1 MRIPFIAGNWKMF
14 KTKAEAIAFAEE
26 FRELYKDTD
35 VQTAICAPFTNLEAL
50 KEAFAGTEI
59 KVGAQNVHF
68 ADEGAFTGEISVSML
83 EEIGVDFCIVGHS
96 ERRQYFGETD
106 ETVNKKLKKLF
117 EGPIRP
123 ILCVGES
130 LEERDAD
137 KAFDVVGGQI
147 KADLEGIDAAD
158 VKKLVIAY
166 EPIWAIGTGRTA
178 TPDQAEEFNVYS
190 YLKQLIDGND
200 VSVLLRVADEAVS
213 VMDVL
218 HFYVPTIDQVSNGLR
233 LALNLIRKYLPEGAF
248 SRIYLDEQP
257 VDAGNYVA
265 GALALESS
273 DMNTAGFAM
282 FKIKPKTNGVRMY
295 WAQQAEKPM
304 TAEELQS
311 FNEAAVLEVD
321 GQVVP
326 TDKIRYSY
334 KKSGWGCDATSEL
347 PTEPGTY
354 VQTAEI
360 GGNYSCSKISR
371 NITVK

>member
-147 KADLEGIDAAD
+147 KADLDDIDAAD

-178 TPDQAEEFNVYS
+178 TPDQAEEMCAFIRKTLIELYGEEVSDEVIIQYGGSVKPANATEIMNMDE
-190 YLKQLIDGND
+190 IDG
-200 VSVLLRVADEAVS
+200 
-213 VMDVL
+213 
-218 HFYVPTIDQVSNGLR
+218 
-233 LALNLIRKYLPEGAF
+233 ALVGGA
-248 SRIYLDEQP
+248 SL
-257 VDAGNYVA
+257 
-265 GALALESS
+265 
-273 DMNTAGFAM
+273 
-282 FKIKPKTNGVRMY
+282 KPKDFM
-295 WAQQAEKPM
+295 
-304 TAEELQS
+304 
-311 FNEAAVLEVD
+311 
-321 GQVVP
+321 
-326 TDKIRYSY
+326 
-334 KKSGWGCDATSEL
+334 
-347 PTEPGTY
+347 
-354 VQTAEI
+354 EI
-360 GGNYSCSKISR
+360 IDF
-371 NITVK
+371 